1 MLTLHTCHLSEI
13 GGRSRNE
20 DACGYWASER
30 SGCWIVSDGAGG
42 HGSGDVASRLIV
54 TNVLRR
60 FQSAPRVAP
69 DAVVALLRAAHEAVV
84 QEKRSG
90 STRDDMHATAVILL
104 LDVIE
109 GDAVWAHVGDTRLYW
124 FRLGRILHRTR
135 DHSLVQQMMDA
146 GLAGGDATRE
156 HPKRSILTAAMGAVG
171 ELPVAWT
178 ESAQRVQPGDRFLIC
193 SDGWWEH
200 VLDAEMEA
208 LLQVSA
214 TPEDWL
220 ARMAELI
227 RARAPSGNDNYTA
240 VCVALDAVDGLDQ
253 ADERE
258 QADGA
263 DQATVLV
270 TTPRS
275 SSA

>member
-1 MLTLHTCHLSEI
+1 MLALHTCHLSEI

-20 DACGYWASER
+20 DACGYWASDHK
-30 SGCWIVSDGAGG
+30 GCWIVSDGAGG

-178 ESAQRVQPGDRFLIC
+178 ETMQRVQAGDRFLIC

-214 TPEDWL
+214 KTEDWL
-220 ARMAELI
+220 ACMAELI

-240 VCVALDAVDGLDQ
+240 VCVAVDAVDTLGQ

-263 DQATVLV
+263 DQATVIV
-270 TTPRS
+270 MPS
-275 SSA
+275 